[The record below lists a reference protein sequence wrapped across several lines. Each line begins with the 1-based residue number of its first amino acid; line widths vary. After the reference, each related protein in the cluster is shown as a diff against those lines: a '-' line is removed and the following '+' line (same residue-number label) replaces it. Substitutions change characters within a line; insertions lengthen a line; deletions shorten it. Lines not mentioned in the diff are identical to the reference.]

1 MAYQKAQASTSMN
14 TERKQQNKRGRQIS
28 LNSHETVHLER
39 PQSGEDIEITVKSG
53 VIRIAAIQSKNAED
67 ITLAFTCGTDIFKF
81 HYPRD
86 LEITIQAITDTT
98 YFVES
103 RKITE
108 SNTSDAILDWIIQ
121 LHIVRNEANLENR
134 LLKFFE
140 LLITRLGK
148 RTPEGLLLEHTL
160 PHARIAE
167 IIGSTRS
174 TVSRTISTLRKSQ
187 QIYIDELKGHIILPV
202 D

>member
-1 MAYQKAQASTSMN
+1 MN
-14 TERKQQNKRGRQIS
+14 TERQQQNKRGRQIS

-67 ITLAFTCGTDIFKF
+67 ITLAFTCRTDIFKF

-103 RKITE
+103 RKKTE
-108 SNTSDAILDWIIQ
+108 SNTSDAIMDWIIQ
-121 LHIVRNEANLENR
+121 LHIVRNEANLESR
-134 LLKFFE
+134 LMKFFE

-187 QIYIDELKGHIILPV
+187 QIYIDELKGHIILPM

>member
-1 MAYQKAQASTSMN
+1 MSMN
-14 TERKQQNKRGRQIS
+14 TERQQQNKRGRQIS

-39 PQSGEDIEITVKSG
+39 PQSGEDIEITVESG

-67 ITLAFTCGTDIFKF
+67 ITLAFTCRTDIFKF

-103 RKITE
+103 RKKTE
-108 SNTSDAILDWIIQ
+108 SNTSDAIMDWIIQ
-121 LHIVRNEANLENR
+121 LHIVRNEANLESR
-134 LLKFFE
+134 LMKFFE

-167 IIGSTRS
+167 IVGSTRS
-174 TVSRTISTLRKSQ
+174 TVSRTISALRKSE
-187 QIYIDELKGHIILPV
+187 QIYIDELKSQIILPKE
-202 D
+202 

>member
-1 MAYQKAQASTSMN
+1 MS
-14 TERKQQNKRGRQIS
+14 TERQQQNKKRRQIS

-67 ITLAFTCGTDIFKF
+67 ITLAFTCRTDIFKF

-103 RKITE
+103 RKKTE
-108 SNTSDAILDWIIQ
+108 SNTSDAIMDWIIQ
-121 LHIVRNEANLENR
+121 LHIVRNEANLESR
-134 LLKFFE
+134 LMKFFE

-167 IIGSTRS
+167 IVGSTRS
-174 TVSRTISTLRKSQ
+174 TVSRTISALRKSE
-187 QIYIDELKGHIILPV
+187 QIYIDELKSQIILPKE
-202 D
+202 

>member
-1 MAYQKAQASTSMN
+1 MN
-14 TERKQQNKRGRQIS
+14 TERRQQNKRGRQIS

-67 ITLAFTCGTDIFKF
+67 ITLAFTCRTDIFKF

-103 RKITE
+103 RKKTE
-108 SNTSDAILDWIIQ
+108 SNTSDAIMDWIIQ
-121 LHIVRNEANLENR
+121 LHIVRNEANLESR
-134 LLKFFE
+134 LMKFFE

-167 IIGSTRS
+167 IVGSTRS
-174 TVSRTISTLRKSQ
+174 TVSRTISALRKSE
-187 QIYIDELKGHIILPV
+187 QIYIDELKSQIILPKK
-202 D
+202 

>member
-1 MAYQKAQASTSMN
+1 MN

-67 ITLAFTCGTDIFKF
+67 ITLAFTCRTDIFKF

-103 RKITE
+103 RKKTE
-108 SNTSDAILDWIIQ
+108 SNTSDAIMDWIIQ
-121 LHIVRNEANLENR
+121 LHIVRNEANLESR
-134 LLKFFE
+134 LMKFFE

-167 IIGSTRS
+167 IVGSTRS
-174 TVSRTISTLRKSQ
+174 TVSRTISALRKSE
-187 QIYIDELKGHIILPV
+187 QIYIDELKSQILLPKE
-202 D
+202 

>member
-1 MAYQKAQASTSMN
+1 MN
-14 TERKQQNKRGRQIS
+14 TERQQQNKRGRQIS

-67 ITLAFTCGTDIFKF
+67 ITLAFTCRTDIFKF

-103 RKITE
+103 RKKTE
-108 SNTSDAILDWIIQ
+108 SNTSDAIMDWIIQ
-121 LHIVRNEANLENR
+121 LHIVRNEANLESR
-134 LLKFFE
+134 LMKFFE

-187 QIYIDELKGHIILPV
+187 QIYIDELKGQILLPV